1 MKKIF
6 IIAAVTF
13 YSNADF
19 AQTLISYGNS
29 VTGKD
34 EFLRAYNK
42 NKPSTTNKE
51 KSIREYLELYTN
63 FKLKVKE
70 AQELRLDTM
79 AQIKYDVQNF
89 RDQITDNYLNDEGG
103 LQTLINEAVYRSR
116 KDLHVLYFSVPVTEK
131 SLPADTMK
139 AYNAAVELYSKLKKG
154 SVDYVE
160 MVTDVY
166 SKIITAKYSD
176 VGFITAFSVP
186 YELENIIYSIKPG
199 AVSAPYKTAKGWVL
213 FKVTEERK
221 NTGKWKA
228 AQLLFT
234 YPPDADYNTK
244 LAVKE
249 KADSVYGLLQNGL
262 SFSDAAKT
270 YSEDRMTYLAG
281 GDMPEFYTGKYNAQ
295 FEKNVFALKTDNAIS
310 KPFETS
316 FGYHIVKRISNTALP
331 EDKND
336 ATYLFDIKQK
346 VQQDERININKEK
359 FIKDITAKTGVK
371 KTAGVTEAE
380 LFKYADSIKLN
391 PATANKDLFP
401 INKKT
406 IFSFKD
412 GTVIKGNEWIKF
424 LRNNSVNLEM
434 NSISNKDLW
443 KQFTDQQILNFYK
456 QQLAEYNND
465 FKYQMQEFKEGN
477 MLFEIMERNVWSKA
491 GLDSAGLVKHYN
503 ANKTKYKWQASAD
516 VLIFNCTDEKKAAE
530 AIDALKAGKSWTFIA
545 ETSNSLIQADSGRYE
560 IEQLPNNPN
569 VSSAKPQAGN
579 FSSIIKNTDGTTAFV
594 KYVKLYEANMQRDFN
609 EARGL
614 VINDYQNVLE
624 QQWVEKLRKKYTVK
638 INNAVLN
645 DIIK

>member
-1 MKKIF
+1 MKKFF
-6 IIAAVTF
+6 IIAAVAF

-42 NKPSTTNKE
+42 NKPSTSNKE
-51 KSIREYLELYTN
+51 KSIKEYLELYTN
-63 FKLKVKE
+63 FKLKVKA
-70 AQELRLDTM
+70 AQELRLDTV

-103 LQTLINEAVYRSR
+103 LQTLINEAVDRSR
-116 KDLHVLYFSVPVTEK
+116 KDIHVLYFSVPVTEK
-131 SLPADTMK
+131 SLPADTLK
-139 AYNAAVELYSKLKKG
+139 AYNAALELYSKLKKG

-160 MVTDVY
+160 MVTDVS
-166 SKIITAKYSD
+166 SKMATAKYSD
-176 VGFITAFSVP
+176 IGFITAFSVP
-186 YELENIIYSIKPG
+186 YELENIVYSIKPG
-199 AVSAPYKTAKGWVL
+199 NASAPYKTAKGWVL
-213 FKVTEERK
+213 FKITEERK
-221 NTGKWKA
+221 NTGRWKA
-228 AQLLFT
+228 AQLLFA

-249 KADSVYGLLQNGL
+249 KADSVYGLLQKGL

-281 GDMPEFYTGKYNAQ
+281 GEMPEFYTGKYNAQ

-316 FGYHIVKRISNTALP
+316 YGYHIVKRISNTALP
-331 EDKND
+331 EDRND

-346 VQQDERININKEK
+346 VQQDDRINTNKEK
-359 FIKDITAKTGVK
+359 FIKDITAKTGFK
-371 KTAGVTEAE
+371 QTAGVAE
-380 LFKYADSIKLN
+380 VEFFKYADSIKLN
-391 PATANKDLFP
+391 PAIINTDQFP

-406 IFSFKD
+406 ILSFKD

-424 LRNNSVNLEM
+424 LRNNNANHEQSV
-434 NSISNKDLW
+434 SNKDLW
-443 KQFTDQQILNFYK
+443 KQFTQQQIVNYYK
-456 QQLAEYNND
+456 QRLEEYNND
-465 FKYQMQEFKEGN
+465 FKYQMQEFTEGN

-491 GLDSAGLVKHYN
+491 GLDSVGLVNYYN
-503 ANKTKYKWQASAD
+503 ANKAKYKWQESAD
-516 VLIFNCTDEKKAAE
+516 VLIFNCTDEKKATE
-530 AIDALKAGKSWTFIA
+530 AIDALKAGKPWTYIA
-545 ETSNSLIQADSGRYE
+545 ETSNSQIQADSGRYE
-560 IEQLPNNPN
+560 LAQLPNNPN
-569 VSSAKPQAGN
+569 VSSAKPQVGN

-594 KYVKLYEANMQRDFN
+594 KYVKFYEANMQRTFS

>member
-1 MKKIF
+1 MKKFF

-160 MVTDVY
+160 MVTDVS
-166 SKIITAKYSD
+166 SKISTAKYSD

-359 FIKDITAKTGVK
+359 FIKDITTKTGFK
-371 KTAGVTEAE
+371 KTAGVTETE

-391 PATANKDLFP
+391 PSTANKDLFP

-456 QQLAEYNND
+456 QQLDEYNND

-491 GLDSAGLVKHYN
+491 GLDSAGLIKHYN
-503 ANKTKYKWQASAD
+503 ANKTKYRWQESAD